1 MRDTTTTT
9 ANVYIPFLFLYTSQS
24 LFLLAAAVSFDD
36 SPLSYTAPSSLPGI
50 ASAQARP
57 ILTTPPLP
65 HNNTRITGP
74 LLLSADDPI
83 PYAILLL
90 VRPRIDGTNTN
101 SNNNMT
107 TNPCAS
113 LNATACSGRVRGN
126 GGLATFLPNPGN
138 ALLLPFQLTAP
149 FRTPFMTAILFFT
162 SNATDWSAAFT
173 YPLGQS
179 LLGLP
184 APRLPPGTACT
195 PVTVAPSN
203 VDACIY
209 CAQGTPLPLPS
220 EGAHYVWTDSWFTS
234 LACEW
239 RCDPG
244 RDTDE
249 TDGTC
254 PAHVYPPFLWF
265 LPAVA
270 ALGMGVL
277 MVGLLFFCA
286 RHTAAVA
293 PIGMMTEEEEGMP
306 DNGTLIRRSEGV
318 IRLKMP

>member
-1 MRDTTTTT
+1 MNDTRAAFNQCRPGRLGPPVYEGARDQRRPPPPPPGRP
-9 ANVYIPFLFLYTSQS
+9 AGRPPRIVRG
-24 LFLLAAAVSFDD
+24 AAVTD
-36 SPLSYTAPSSLPGI
+36 
-50 ASAQARP
+50 ARP
-57 ILTTPPLP
+57 
-65 HNNTRITGP
+65 R
-74 LLLSADDPI
+74 AE
-83 PYAILLL
+83 
-90 VRPRIDGTNTN
+90 
-101 SNNNMT
+101 
-107 TNPCAS
+107 
-113 LNATACSGRVRGN
+113 
-126 GGLATFLPNPGN
+126 
-138 ALLLPFQLTAP
+138 
-149 FRTPFMTAILFFT
+149 
-162 SNATDWSAAFT
+162 
-173 YPLGQS
+173 
-179 LLGLP
+179 